1 MYVRLCVCVCVR
13 MHTHTSGLQRSL
25 EFGVLLVSRML
36 QHLGVVVM
44 GQGHAY
50 QLHTIQNCLFRF

>member
-1 MYVRLCVCVCVR
+1 MCRCMCVHVCVCVCT
-13 MHTHTSGLQRSL
+13 HTHTSGLQRSL
-25 EFGVLLVSRML
+25 EVGVLVSRML

-44 GQGHAY
+44 GHAN